1 LNLNFLGAAY
11 LVVHKTEKKKYIAK
25 QIMLQG
31 LKTKEKENAMLEVNL
46 LKNLD
51 HPHIVAYK

>member
-1 LNLNFLGAAY
+1 MVN
-11 LVVHKTEKKKYIAK
+11 HKAENKKYIAK
-25 QIMLQG
+25 QIMLSG
-31 LKTKEKENAMLEVNL
+31 LKQKEKESAMLEVNL